1 MAEFRHIITWP
12 LAAVSLVSVF
22 YSIGALMVFLSS
34 PNQIQIQYV
43 VLSNLL
49 DDWSRFETALLPIT
63 IDAILI
69 ISFILV
75 HSLMRS
81 SIIKSFWSKLGLASS
96 ERCIYN
102 LSTAAAILVR
112 FFYFLKN
119 TLTFAIEIIKI
130 TDLFQT
136 VFGK

>member
-1 MAEFRHIITWP
+1 MAEFRHIISVP
-12 LAAVSLVSVF
+12 LAMVSLVSVF
-22 YSIGALMVFLSS
+22 YSIGELMLFLSS

-43 VLSNLL
+43 VLSNML

-69 ISFILV
+69 ILFILV

-81 SIIKSFWSKLGLASS
+81 SIVKSFWSKLGVASS

-102 LSTAAAILVR
+102 LSTAAAILVSFS
-112 FFYFLKN
+112 FFFRILECS
-119 TLTFAIEIIKI
+119 FSIKF
-130 TDLFQT
+130 DNN
-136 VFGK
+136 

>member
-1 MAEFRHIITWP
+1 MAEFRYIITMT
-12 LAAVSLVSVF
+12 LAMVSLVSVF
-22 YSIGALMVFLSS
+22 YSIGALMVFLSK

-63 IDAILI
+63 IDAILVI
-69 ISFILV
+69 LFILV

-81 SIIKSFWSKLGLASS
+81 SIVKSVWSELGLAPS

-102 LSTAAAILVR
+102 LSTAAAILVS
-112 FFYFLKN
+112 FFFPLPFFGTFFLY
-119 TLTFAIEIIKI
+119 
-130 TDLFQT
+130 
-136 VFGK
+136 